1 MIMVS
6 GWALRLVIANGKKL
20 LILDTDE
27 FNHGGCR
34 GGITSIRY
42 HTMQCLIVS
51 YLRNG
56 IKNDE
61 SKWNYNER

>member
-1 MIMVS
+1 MGIWLGTKTGDS
-6 GWALRLVIANGKKL
+6 KWKKEL

-34 GGITSIRY
+34 GEITSIRY
-42 HTMQCLIVS
+42 HTMRCLIVS